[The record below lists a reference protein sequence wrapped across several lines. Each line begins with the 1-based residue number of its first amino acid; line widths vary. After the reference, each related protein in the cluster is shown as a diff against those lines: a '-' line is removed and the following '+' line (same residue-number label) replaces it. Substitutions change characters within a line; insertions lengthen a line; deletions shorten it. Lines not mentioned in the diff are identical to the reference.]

1 MPELKK
7 HKKDEIPKKE
17 PTAMTAEAKAE
28 DTLAPEK
35 SGKKAP
41 SKFSRFLGMVGVG
54 ILLVALGA
62 AAFFLTV
69 YLPQTDNLKA
79 QIKAAQTEVAA
90 ANAEISAAKAE
101 VTTAKT
107 QIEGL
112 KAVEAQL
119 TQAKSDL
126 VTLQGKLDK
135 VSAQKSVYQIQ
146 SNVNT
151 ARIALLQTPKD
162 SARAAQSLG
171 YIIQNLGTLEVPA
184 FPDITKNLG
193 TRLTDINTT
202 ITTDPT
208 KALSDLEALF
218 NDLVLLADNIK

>member
-7 HKKDEIPKKE
+7 HKKDEIPNEE
-17 PTAMTAEAKAE
+17 PTAMTAESKTE
-28 DTLAPEK
+28 EEYAPEK
-35 SGKKAP
+35 SVKKAP
-41 SKFSRFLGMVGVG
+41 SKFSRFLRMVGVG
-54 ILLVALGA
+54 ILLVTLGA
-62 AAFFLTV
+62 AAMFLAV
-69 YLPQTDNLKA
+69 YIPQTDSLKA
-79 QIKAAQTEVAA
+79 QIKAAQT
-90 ANAEISAAKAE
+90 EISAAKAE

-107 QIEGL
+107 EIEGL

-126 VTLQGKLDK
+126 VTLQGKLNI
-135 VSAQKSVYQIQ
+135 VSAQKSVYEIQ

-151 ARIALLQTPKD
+151 ARVALLKID
-162 SARAAQSLG
+162 SARAAQSLE
-171 YIIQNLGTLEVPA
+171 YLIQNLGALEVPA
-184 FPDITKNLG
+184 FPDITKNLE
-193 TRLTDINTT
+193 TRLTDIRTT

>member
-7 HKKDEIPKKE
+7 HKKNEIPNEE
-17 PTAMTAEAKAE
+17 PTAMTEEAKPAE
-28 DTLAPEK
+28 EHLPEK
-35 SGKKAP
+35 SEKKAP
-41 SKFSRFLGMVGVG
+41 SKFSRFLRMVGVG
-54 ILLVALGA
+54 ILLVTLGA
-62 AAFFLTV
+62 AALFLAV
-69 YLPQTDNLKA
+69 YIPQTDDLKA
-79 QIKAAQTEVAA
+79 QIKAAQTEV
-90 ANAEISAAKAE
+90 NAAKAE

-107 QIEGL
+107 EIGGL
-112 KAVEAQL
+112 KAVDAKL

-151 ARIALLQTPKD
+151 ARIALLKD
-162 SARAAQSLG
+162 NPAQAAQSLE
-171 YIIQNLGTLEVPA
+171 YIIQNLSTLEVPA
-184 FPDITKNLG
+184 FPDSTKNLE
-193 TRLTDINTT
+193 TWLPTIRTT
-202 ITTDPT
+202 ITTDPA

>member
-7 HKKDEIPKKE
+7 HKKDEILNEESTAITEESKPTKE
-17 PTAMTAEAKAE
+17 H
-28 DTLAPEK
+28 LPEK

-41 SKFSRFLGMVGVG
+41 SKFSRFLRMVGIG
-54 ILLVALGA
+54 ILLVTLGA
-62 AAFFLTV
+62 SALFLAV

-79 QIKAAQTEVAA
+79 QIKAAQSEV
-90 ANAEISAAKAE
+90 SVAKAE
-101 VTTAKT
+101 ATTAKT
-107 QIEGL
+107 EIEGL

-135 VSAQKSVYQIQ
+135 VSAQKSVYEIQ

-151 ARIALLQTPKD
+151 ARIALLKD
-162 SARAAQSLG
+162 DSSGAAQSLE
-171 YIIQNLGTLEVPA
+171 YIIQNLGALEVPA
-184 FPDITKNLG
+184 FPDSPKNLE
-193 TRLTDINTT
+193 TWLTDIHTT
-202 ITTDPT
+202 ITTDKT

-218 NDLVLLADNIK
+218 NALVLLADNIK

>member
-7 HKKDEIPKKE
+7 HKKNEIPNEE
-17 PTAMTAEAKAE
+17 PTAMTEEAKPAE
-28 DTLAPEK
+28 EHLPEK
-35 SGKKAP
+35 SEKKAP
-41 SKFSRFLGMVGVG
+41 SKFSRFLRMVGVG
-54 ILLVALGA
+54 ILLVTLGA
-62 AAFFLTV
+62 AALFLAV
-69 YLPQTDNLKA
+69 YIPQTDDLKA
-79 QIKAAQTEVAA
+79 QIKAAQTEV
-90 ANAEISAAKAE
+90 NAAKAE
-101 VTTAKT
+101 VTTANT
-107 QIEGL
+107 EIGGL
-112 KAVEAQL
+112 KAVEAKL

>member
-7 HKKDEIPKKE
+7 HKKDEIPYEE
-17 PTAMTAEAKAE
+17 PTAMTAEAKTE
-28 DTLAPEK
+28 VDQSPEK
-35 SGKKAP
+35 PGNKAL
-41 SKFSRFLGMVGVG
+41 SKFSRFLRMVGVG
-54 ILLVALGA
+54 ILLVTLGA
-62 AAFFLTV
+62 AAMFLAV
-69 YLPQTDNLKA
+69 YLPQTDGLKA
-79 QIKAAQTEVAA
+79 QIKSAQTEV
-90 ANAEISAAKAE
+90 SAAKNE

-107 QIEGL
+107 EIEGL

-135 VSAQKSVYQIQ
+135 VSAQKSVYEIQ
-146 SNVNT
+146 SNVNA

-162 SARAAQSLG
+162 SARAAQSLE
-171 YIIQNLGTLEVPA
+171 YLIQNLNALAVPA
-184 FPDITKNLG
+184 FPDITKNLE
-193 TRLTDINTT
+193 TRLTNIRTT
-202 ITTDPT
+202 ITTDET